1 MREAGTDGQKE
12 RGSTT
17 GSAGRAPRLLP
28 WTSEAGKA
36 CYLSTDSGASMLSR
50 LADELEE
57 VLLSM
62 GKGVL
67 GAARPLLRDPLSP
80 HAEVRYAG
88 IRLAE
93 CLADALRV
101 AESRGMRLPVPDGD
115 EDEDAAEPR

>member
-1 MREAGTDGQKE
+1 MHEAGTDGQKE
-12 RGSTT
+12 RCSTT

-36 CYLSTDSGASMLSR
+36 CYLSADSGASLLSR

-57 VLLSM
+57 VQLSM
-62 GKGVL
+62 GEDVL

-80 HAEVRYAG
+80 QAEVRYAG

-101 AESRGMRLPVPDGD
+101 AESRGMRLPVPDGHEG
-115 EDEDAAEPR
+115 EDTAEPR